1 MDEAFANS
9 FSILVYYQ
17 FFPEEAIP
25 FAHFMVCRQD
35 GVCYLFDNRI
45 RVGGNIRRLDGDFYG
60 LLESLF

>member
-1 MDEAFANS
+1 
-9 FSILVYYQ
+9 
-17 FFPEEAIP
+17 
-25 FAHFMVCRQD
+25 MVCRQD